1 MIDTC
6 MSKRR
11 KILSVVGA
19 RPNFMKVAPI
29 AGALQRRG
37 DEFEHVLVHT
47 GQHYDAA
54 MSEIFLQE
62 LGVGEPD
69 HRLGVGS
76 GTHAQQ
82 TAGVMERLEPV
93 LLAERPDVVL
103 VSGDVNSTLAAS
115 LVAVKLRLP
124 VAHVEAGLRSFDRT
138 MPEEVNRVLIDAVS
152 EMLFIH
158 SPEAREHL
166 LAEGRDEARIHYVG
180 NTMIDTLVA
189 MRERIDAL
197 DAPAACGLPVGEYLI
212 VTLHRPALVDGRL
225 LAVAADALRAL
236 ASQLPVVFPLHPRTR
251 ARLAAEDPT
260 LADAPGLTLLEPI
273 GYVEF
278 LALIARSAG
287 VLTDSGGI
295 QEETT
300 FLGVPC
306 LTLREN
312 TERPITESMGT
323 NLLLG
328 LAPER
333 IRDAPELLAQ
343 VRARRHRI
351 PPLWDGLAA
360 ERIVDALAGWRHD
373 DESLPASGATSVQPL
388 TTSSSSA
395 AIRSA
400 SARRL

>member
-1 MIDTC
+1 MGD
-6 MSKRR
+6 RR
-11 KILSVVGA
+11 KILSVVGT

-29 AGALQRRG
+29 VAELERRG
-37 DEFEHVLVHT
+37 EQFEHVLVHT

-54 MSEIFLQE
+54 MSEIFFEE

-69 HRLGVGS
+69 YRLDVGS
-76 GTHAQQ
+76 GTHAGQ
-82 TAGVMERLEPV
+82 TASVMERLEPV

-103 VSGDVNSTLAAS
+103 VPGDVNSTLAAA
-115 LVAVKLRLP
+115 LVAVKLGLP

-138 MPEEVNRVLIDAVS
+138 MPEEINRVVTDAVS
-152 EMLFIH
+152 ETLFTH
-158 SPEAREHL
+158 SPEARAQL
-166 LAEGRDEARIHYVG
+166 LAEGRDERRIHEVG

-189 MRERIDAL
+189 MRGRIDVL
-197 DAPAACGLPVGEYLI
+197 DAPARRGLRNGDYIV
-212 VTLHRPALVDGRL
+212 VTLHRPALVDGPL
-225 LAVAADALRAL
+225 LGVAAASLRAL
-236 ASQLPVVFPLHPRTR
+236 AARMPVVFPVHPRTR
-251 ARLAAEDPT
+251 ARLAEEDPG
-260 LADAPGLTLLEPI
+260 LADAPGLAMLEPV
-273 GYVEF
+273 GYLEF
-278 LALIARSAG
+278 LALVAYAAG

-312 TERPITESMGT
+312 TERPITVTMGT

-343 VRARRHRI
+343 VRTRAHRI
-351 PPLWDGLAA
+351 PPLWDGHAA
-360 ERIVDALAGWRHD
+360 ERIVDVLAGK
-373 DESLPASGATSVQPL
+373 ATA
-388 TTSSSSA
+388 SSSA
-395 AIRSA
+395 AMRPA